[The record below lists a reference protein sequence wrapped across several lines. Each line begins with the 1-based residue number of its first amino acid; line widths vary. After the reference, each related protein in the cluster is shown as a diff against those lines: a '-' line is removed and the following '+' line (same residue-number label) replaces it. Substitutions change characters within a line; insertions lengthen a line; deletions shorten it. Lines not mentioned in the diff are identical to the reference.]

1 MLTLFTIPKPFRGH
15 ADVIQRNAIRSW
27 TMLRPECEI
36 IVFGDD
42 DGTADVAATL
52 GVRHITGV
60 ACNEYGTP
68 LISDVFQKAQD
79 LAAGNVLCYVN
90 ADIILL
96 KDFIETVNYV
106 ARHKQRFLMSGQ
118 RWNIEVT
125 EPLEFG
131 PRWEEE
137 LRSCVAAEGEL
148 FDPSGIDY
156 FVFRRGIW
164 GEIPPFAIGRTLWDN
179 WLIYSARERG
189 VAVVDATK
197 RITAIHQNHDYAHL
211 QNGKTEAWNGPEAK
225 RNFALA
231 GGDYKYAFT
240 LEDATWLLTA
250 RSLVPAL
257 TRSHLRRRRDVFRTF
272 QPRLYSRLLQPYY
285 LMRRAISPLRRIS
298 RALLS
303 RL

>member
-1 MLTLFTIPKPFRGH
+1 MLTLFTIPKSFRGH

-42 DGTADVAATL
+42 EGTADVARTL
-52 GVRHITGV
+52 RVRHVADV

-68 LISDVFQKAQD
+68 LINDVFEKAQQ
-79 LAAGNVLCYVN
+79 LAAHNVLCYVN

-96 KDFIETVNYV
+96 DDFVDAVDYV
-106 ARHKQRFLMSGQ
+106 ARRKRRFLMAGQ
-118 RWNIEVT
+118 RWNIDVA
-125 EPLEFG
+125 EPLHFG
-131 PRWEEE
+131 PGWEEE

-179 WLIYSARERG
+179 WLIYRARERG
-189 VAVVDATK
+189 VAVVDATG
-197 RITAIHQNHDYAHL
+197 RITAIHQNHDYGHL

-225 RNFALA
+225 QNFTLA
-231 GGDYKYAFT
+231 GGDYKYAFS
-240 LEDATWLLTA
+240 LEDATWLLTE

-257 TRSHLRRRRDVFRTF
+257 TRSHLRRRWDVLCSFH
-272 QPRLYSRLLQPYY
+272 PRLHSGLAHSFFAIRRRL
-285 LMRRAISPLRRIS
+285 STLRRIS
-298 RALLS
+298 RALIS
-303 RL
+303 RH